1 MNEVGKKRGYSL
13 ILEKNMPGLYYFS
26 PAVDITDEIIKA
38 YDAKQGAAK
47 PAKK

>member
-1 MNEVGKKRGYSL
+1 
-13 ILEKNMPGLYYFS
+13 MPGLYYFS